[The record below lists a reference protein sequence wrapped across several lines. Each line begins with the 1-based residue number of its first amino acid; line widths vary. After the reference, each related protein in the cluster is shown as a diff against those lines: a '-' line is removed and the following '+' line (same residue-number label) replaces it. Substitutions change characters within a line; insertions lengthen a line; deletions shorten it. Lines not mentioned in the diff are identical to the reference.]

1 MKLQNKHIA
10 YIGLALLPNLILLFV
25 IFFKDELK
33 TTLGEAEMKTIGLF
47 LQIFSII
54 IVTFGGWFLSK
65 SFRVKSRL
73 RFWSMT
79 MFMAAIPF
87 FYNLFFN
94 IHL

>member
-10 YIGLALLPNLILLFV
+10 YVGMALLPNLILIFI

-33 TTLGEAEMKTIGLF
+33 TTLGEAEMKTIGLI
-47 LQIFSII
+47 LKVFSII
-54 IVTFGGWFLSK
+54 IVVFGGWFLSK

-79 MFMAAIPF
+79 MFMAAIPLIYTLIF
-87 FYNLFFN
+87 PL
-94 IHL
+94 

>member
-10 YIGLALLPNLILLFV
+10 YIGLALLPNLILMFL

-33 TTLGEAEMKTIGLF
+33 TAIGEAEMKTIGLF
-47 LQIFSII
+47 LQTFSII
-54 IVTFGGWFLSK
+54 IVIFGGWFLSK

-73 RFWSMT
+73 RFWSIS

-94 IHL
+94 IHI

>member
-1 MKLQNKHIA
+1 MKLKNKHIA
-10 YIGLALLPNLILLFV
+10 YIGLALLPNLILIFV

-33 TTLGEAEMKTIGLF
+33 TGLGEAEMKTIGLI
-47 LQIFSII
+47 LQVFSII
-54 IVTFGGWFLSK
+54 IVIFGGWFLSQ

-87 FYNLFFN
+87 IYNLFFN